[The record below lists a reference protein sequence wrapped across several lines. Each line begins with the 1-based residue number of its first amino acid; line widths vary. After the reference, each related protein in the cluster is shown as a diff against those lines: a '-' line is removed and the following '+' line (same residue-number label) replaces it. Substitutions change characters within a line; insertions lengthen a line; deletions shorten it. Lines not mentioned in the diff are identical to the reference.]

1 MPRVKDDETL
11 AILTV
16 DRKVKNGSPE
26 ILTLSTPCPCLGPQ
40 FDGDRQ
46 AVVERALRKCRFI
59 EVGFDVPSSK
69 SAIALAET
77 AALAAAVGIHPH
89 NAAECGD
96 LSLVWREL
104 RNLIAENRLPAE
116 NRPRVVAVGE
126 IGLDYYRDLSPRAL
140 QAECFE
146 MGLETAKDLDL
157 PVIIHQRDA
166 AGDTTHILR
175 ITACPPD
182 NLPLFPGRPLLCEDC
197 LFGWIL
203 GLGGTITYPKNTGLR
218 DLLKY
223 IPLDRML
230 GDGRAVSSTRPA
242 RCRNEPAY
250 VRETL
255 NTLAQARQ
263 RTCGSSEITR
273 DNALRAFDP

>member
-1 MPRVKDDETL
+1 MEAPYPDIIDTHAHV
-11 AILTV
+11 
-16 DRKVKNGSPE
+16 S
-26 ILTLSTPCPCLGPQ
+26 GPQ

-46 AVVERALRKCRFI
+46 AVVERALREGVGFI

-175 ITACPPD
+175 NHRMA
-182 NLPLFPGRPLLCEDC
+182 RPIIFHCFGGDRSYARDC
-197 LFGWIL
+197 LDL
-203 GLGGTITYPKNTGLR
+203 GGYLGFGGTITYPKNTGLR

-230 GDGRAVSSTRPA
+230 LETDAPYLSPQGRRG
-242 RCRNEPAY
+242 RRNEPAY

-255 NTLAQARQ
+255 NTLAQALGNEPVALAR
-263 RTCGSSEITR
+263 ITR
-273 DNALRAFDP
+273 DNALRAFDL